1 MGEYVEKPK
10 QPSGG
15 VPGFGREDM
24 RDRSSE
30 IIDDSGNIDLSD
42 ERVLERAN
50 VFSTLDRLGYDSNK
64 LDLLERDYE
73 QMLNSINYGQ
83 GKPGIELDV
92 EDPWS
97 QDTYEFQRSFIGDM
111 AVSFYNRG
119 AVGML
124 SGIAQIVPS
133 VALAASPKESPTDEF
148 FGNWISSVN
157 KWEEGAK
164 LKQSDKAKESLWDNP
179 NANNIGSA
187 FGDGLGFVADIMLG
201 SKGFG
206 TAAKALSYGA
216 KMTQAARLGSFIT
229 GTLQMQKDLFKEGR
243 RAGLNDHDNA
253 RMSIGLGSIVS
264 LMEGAA
270 IEQLGLIASRP
281 ITGKVA
287 TSVLKG
293 ELSAIGK
300 AGGKL
305 SVESFEE
312 VTKQFAR
319 KFGTKLKGYGS
330 KAFEGYTVEAIQEGT
345 QTYMEEWGKNM
356 YDVIWGE
363 GKKGQGRYGADV
375 TSKKTFQHAL
385 TAGLVG
391 GLVGGVLGG
400 AGSMMRGVP
409 SQTLHNYIDNAV
421 LSKKPGQIVRL
432 KKMVNKM
439 NSLGKIEN
447 SKDVHATIDKMIKF
461 SQNVA
466 PLGLKSSKAKLQ
478 LFQLMDLEA
487 EFQSQF
493 GSKYKITNSTP
504 GLIANAYRKNEN
516 QALMV
521 NKFLQLEMQDIIDNK
536 DSKESNP
543 VKFEKKLN
551 KYVKLFQQIN
561 SNKID
566 PKNDN
571 EVLKNEL
578 VKLMSPRVKKAFLES
593 ALKDSGVEVTSKEET
608 PKFEYYDLGDN
619 KKASQEVIDNFVD
632 LATEQQETAK
642 NGNEQ
647 QKQAFKDK
655 LEKEYG
661 VTEEEFNY
669 LKDNWKFGKKFSENL
684 DSLEKIKVDKDD
696 VVEEN
701 RIESLEKQIA
711 EQQKI
716 YDANKDAK
724 AGDNNVGIEAKQ
736 KLEKLQKELKIEQQ
750 ATFIAE
756 KPVSEVIG
764 FKDKADSEFYKENL
778 KAITKRAEELRKA
791 KKPVSKTGRTIKDL
805 IEQVKTQKDLTEND
819 LNAFQKE
826 ADEIPESD
834 LDVFEREELI
844 NEISK
849 RREKIKKTKKLGP
862 SLIDS
867 DAINKELE
875 EAEKEKQDE
884 IKAKKKLKVDEKIDE
899 VKKEKSQVNKEIQDI
914 KDTLDFLNKIIADSE
929 NNSIKG
935 INEIQKQIETLKSL
949 QKGQSFAKT
958 KRGQNLQSIIT
969 NLENDLR
976 NSFTSINAVKNRTRE
991 LEQELNQLNDISN
1004 DLNNKIQYYQSLL
1017 NNNKFSS
1024 LENQELDNEIKNL
1037 KKTRT
1042 LIEDLIEKVKN
1053 AISKSKFIL
1062 KELLK
1067 IADSKFKII
1076 NQFAKNTGFERLS
1089 TEQIKT
1095 KIKDDTLIE
1104 NYSDLDNELTSLENE
1119 ALKVIDDVEF
1129 QEEVSK
1135 KEQTQ
1140 LDGLQNKLTKI
1151 DRQIRFLED
1160 LKEDL
1165 NEVAEV
1171 KVELKEEVKP
1181 KPKPKELISEDEK
1194 ITLEVKSEKA
1204 DIEKRRKDD
1213 LEIGVP
1219 LGDYISVQGNSKAQL
1234 IKFREY
1240 LTDVLGW
1247 ERMPIGY
1254 SEGNLTLD
1262 YLGTT
1267 LKIPAEIIEMGGGA
1281 STTLG
1286 IDIKDVINAKYDAEL
1301 AALEKAPKP
1310 DSNEAELLG
1319 VNKTNVNEKIK
1330 NIEEQL
1336 KNPEINALKKQILEV
1351 ELASIKAMFPNNV
1364 ETIPDED
1371 EWNSIIANIYSDD
1384 DYDQRVSDETNEW
1397 NEVTKTDLFSKLSNH
1412 FQKLFPNIPINIID
1426 NALWKF
1432 GPKTIAQVNKNGI
1445 NINKNTALQTSLIHE
1460 FAHVYLEILGRD
1472 NPIIKN
1478 GLKFI
1483 KDTQFFKDAQEM
1495 YPDYTLDKQLEEAL
1509 IMSIEQDT
1517 LQKLETKLSGSNL
1530 KKFLSWLQKFWNTV
1544 KLKLGI
1550 NKGKT
1555 AQKAFA
1561 NIIAE
1566 GKLGSQKSIKEV
1578 FNNGQV
1584 NRDQR
1589 INTTPQH
1596 VSTVNQI
1603 QTSVANLKMNV
1614 QLGKSKFDPRYLNAF
1629 TYSILSQ
1636 RLASERAVDSK
1647 VKTKIFDSIP
1657 EEIAN
1662 DIINES
1668 NNNLKLQKMK
1678 SAIMAHDSVTF
1689 DLIETSVSS
1698 LTKNFKEDIDNI
1710 EDLILVELKGNQKI
1724 SNSTISILTGL
1735 LNNHG
1740 FRFNKDLIY
1749 QKIAMISDK
1758 SYDVKT
1764 YKENLEK
1771 AILDNDNE
1779 ILDKLNRV
1787 LNSFDTEIANGVIT
1801 ELASLTNIEYRS
1813 LIKNISYK
1821 DGQKEVYIGNP
1832 IKNKSLQVK
1841 EIANEITEHLA
1852 TLSEENY
1859 DAVIQLY
1866 NVIDKY
1872 KDIRRIPTKNDIET
1886 GTFYEYAKASLQITL
1901 GREISD
1907 DIFEKYLE
1915 YLNKIPYKLHY
1926 EFNPNTQFKL
1936 YSVAYSNKPAKEASG
1951 QINKLAEL
1959 IVGESKSNS
1968 FVNQS
1973 GNNVSAVR
1981 NGYWI
1986 SQFNKMFTFKKSFK
2000 DDVKNS
2006 PFYKNN
2012 PYIEAWS
2019 KTGKLPKWFIHDAFQ
2034 NVGAKNAVEHNREE
2048 ISDHIL
2054 NNVNR
2059 FFLNKNKY
2067 YQTLGVTGDRTHST
2081 YFETTKLGTKE
2092 LQEQFAKR
2100 AIQDKESILNAA
2112 TKEQKKG
2119 SKGRTLEQIIKQYNN
2134 TSLNKAIIEDG
2145 KVKVLTVFEN
2155 KQNQNLVN
2163 ERAKELYKQIEKA
2176 ELLPFYNKQ
2185 VQRFYFPDGATEAQ
2199 IENSLKNELKSYVLN
2214 ENLNR
2219 SYLQDIYA
2227 GDILQRKS
2235 VADIMKR
2242 MGGSNSGG
2250 AHITV
2255 PKPVTTIVV
2264 DSNGLSDSFSFNGR
2278 YFQENLKNQLGEI
2291 NPVGINVKDML
2302 YQINSSGDLTYYK
2315 MSTLGLEGGK
2325 GNNSFYSVS
2334 NVKNDKGVDYGQ
2346 IGDAIITLED
2356 LIGNNPYIKII
2367 DKDVVK
2373 GNISDYN
2380 VIKIEDF
2387 INGVNNINEIKD
2399 SAKKKKDLENFIN
2412 ENSKTENYDN
2422 YRSAFNINKDFSKVP
2437 LSEQNVILSTQL
2449 QKILLNYNL
2458 SPDQIN
2464 DIEDLFVNILK
2475 EDLLIPKDAN
2485 TKDGL
2490 PYAKS
2495 NIVKSLYN
2503 VNRLLQE
2510 LTANSEE
2517 STKSEL
2523 IELLEKIK
2531 KYNSAE
2537 YETVYQVGSFSYNDK
2552 QLAAFSGLKAIKDN
2566 VGKTESTN
2574 SLFLSELKKYDLNE
2588 TMFNN
2593 AIENNVIEDFE
2604 NKNLKEA
2611 KNPRIIKPANPNPII
2626 AFDHPN
2632 LRRVVQQF
2640 ISSKLTKAGVRTNV
2654 SGIYS
2659 HMIPDISGN
2668 LKGYYTNKTK
2678 TTRTGKPMEIAVPW
2692 SMFVQKKEGETDE
2705 QAHQRANQM
2714 LEQNPEM
2721 FKTVLI
2727 RVPGS
2732 GPVSKFAGQVKFFT
2746 DGKANTSIVPQEF
2759 VDNSDA
2765 DHDGDKIFIYRAE
2778 LKSEK
2783 DGSTVKVNGNKTKA
2797 FDAIYD
2803 LAYNESM
2810 IKETNDTLDLKVLE
2824 DAVKEAGFE
2833 LSDIF
2838 NLQSDIDNAKLAN
2851 NMSFGA
2857 DAIGI
2862 WAISSK
2868 MLSMFSQSQ
2877 EQLRKPIEFT
2887 DNNGKTLKLD
2897 KFKND
2902 SLGDVARFL
2911 QAALDMANNPI
2922 HVSTGINKHT
2932 IHIGTTLSLL
2942 GVDAPSIIKFLRNP
2956 VIEKLVKDVSD
2967 SQNSYNSNEYLNF
2980 DKYIEEQRANID
2992 APSISG
2998 FNEQK
3003 VNDSLG
3009 KTITL
3014 DVNTADGV
3022 YKATN
3027 NAELYFKVTNINEN
3041 NFSIELT
3048 TVDKLENKD
3057 DVKIIKKFQEI
3068 NKIAKDIQRLIPIM
3082 SLDNQLPNSGFDTE
3096 QVLRLFDELQRNSG
3110 ENADKEFSFTT
3121 NNFSQRPLLKHFR
3134 SLLNQQQL
3142 IYLQRFASEN
3152 RIFYRIANDLAID
3165 IFGKEIAQYKQRE
3178 VYDALTQAQD
3188 LYQAQNILMKN
3199 VQNAKVFTK
3208 EFANKIDKIIKYN
3221 LGSNQD
3227 INPVKPGVM
3236 SDKVYKQELDAYRQ
3250 SLKANSL
3257 TNYIKYTEGR
3267 RDALRSRNV
3276 DDSNNEWAQ
3285 WLNALEGV
3293 NEESLADYKVDKNAL
3308 LFLQNIIASKK
3319 DLKDV
3324 NEVPVINPKSFV
3336 NQYSV
3341 DQLEAVQDSFDKLPI
3356 SLKNEFVSY
3365 AMLRFGIASKINSL
3379 SKLFPSTYE
3388 MEVMKKNSN
3397 IIRANKDLG
3406 GMFNN
3411 EKGKL
3416 RIERLKLNTALM
3428 LKNDLPKPNKVEI
3441 QSPQDLQK
3449 LKFNQYGIAPNGG
3462 VEINTKAD
3470 FVNIENEVYKRYK
3483 IGSRVFYPSISYNGF
3498 NDGTYTQMVQ
3508 NTNSLNKDYMEL
3520 NKIAIEYQK
3529 NC

>member
-10 QPSGG
+10 QPTGG

-24 RDRSSE
+24 RNRSSE
-30 IIDDSGNIDLSD
+30 IIDDSGDINLSD

-111 AVSFYNRG
+111 GVSFYNRG

-133 VALAASPKESPTDEF
+133 IALAASPKESPTDDF

-216 KMTQAARLGSFIT
+216 KLTQAARLGSFLT

-305 SVESFEE
+305 SVGNFEE

-319 KFGTKLKGYGS
+319 KLGTKLKGYGS

-400 AGSMMRGVP
+400 GGSMMRGVP

-466 PLGLKSSKAKLQ
+466 PLGLKSSKSKLQ

-571 EVLKNEL
+571 EFLKDEL

-608 PKFEYYDLGDN
+608 QKFEYYDLGDN

-701 RIESLEKQIA
+701 RVESLEKQIA

-716 YDANKDAK
+716 YDANKEAK
-724 AGDNNVGIEAKQ
+724 AGDNNVGLEAKQ
-736 KLEKLQKELKIEQQ
+736 KLEKLQKELKIEKQ
-750 ATFIAE
+750 AITLSE
-756 KPVSEVIG
+756 KPKGELIN
-764 FKDKADSEFYKENL
+764 FEDEADGLFFKENTDV
-778 KAITKRAEELRKA
+778 ITKRAEELRKA

-805 IEQVKTQKDLTEND
+805 IEQVKTQEDLTEND

-844 NEISK
+844 TEISK

-862 SLIDS
+862 FGIDS
-867 DAINKELE
+867 DAINKEIE
-875 EAEKEKQDE
+875 ETEKEIQDE
-884 IKAKKKLKVDEKIDE
+884 IKAKKKLKVDKKIDE
-899 VKKEKSQVNKEIQDI
+899 TKKEKSEVNKEIQDI

-958 KRGQNLQSIIT
+958 KRGQNLQSIIN

-1024 LENQELDNEIKNL
+1024 LENQELDNEIKKL

-1062 KELLK
+1062 KELLN

-1104 NYSDLDNELTSLENE
+1104 NYSDLDNQLTSLENE

-1171 KVELKEEVKP
+1171 KEELKKEVKP
-1181 KPKPKELISEDEK
+1181 EPKK
-1194 ITLEVKSEKA
+1194 EVKLDPEEAPQSSEVVAK
-1204 DIEKRRKDD
+1204 
-1213 LEIGVP
+1213 
-1219 LGDYISVQGNSKAQL
+1219 
-1234 IKFREY
+1234 
-1240 LTDVLGW
+1240 VLGA
-1247 ERMPIGY
+1247 
-1254 SEGNLTLD
+1254 D
-1262 YLGTT
+1262 
-1267 LKIPAEIIEMGGGA
+1267 
-1281 STTLG
+1281 
-1286 IDIKDVINAKYDAEL
+1286 
-1301 AALEKAPKP
+1301 
-1310 DSNEAELLG
+1310 
-1319 VNKTNVNEKIK
+1319 KTNVNEKIK
-1330 NIEEQL
+1330 NIEEEL
-1336 KNPEINALKKQILEV
+1336 KNPEINLFKKQILEI
-1351 ELASIKAMFPNNV
+1351 ELAALKAMFPNDV
-1364 ETIPDED
+1364 ETIPNED
-1371 EWNSIIANIYSDD
+1371 EWGDLIENIYSEDVS
-1384 DYDQRVSDETNEW
+1384 DQRVSDEANEW

-1629 TYSILSQ
+1629 TYSILSK
-1636 RLASERAVDSK
+1636 RLTSERAVDSK

-1662 DIINES
+1662 NIINES
-1668 NNNLKLQKMK
+1668 NDNLKLQKMK

-1779 ILDKLNRV
+1779 ILEKLNRV

-1859 DAVIQLY
+1859 DAVLQLY
-1866 NVIDKY
+1866 SVIDKY
-1872 KDIRRIPTKNDIET
+1872 KDIKRKPTKNDIET

-1926 EFNPNTQFKL
+1926 DFNPNTQFKL
-1936 YSVAYSNKPAKEASG
+1936 YGVAYSNKPAKEASG

-2012 PYIEAWS
+2012 PYIETWS

-2100 AIQDKESILNAA
+2100 AIQDKESILNAVI
-2112 TKEQKKG
+2112 KEQKKG

-2255 PKPVTTIVV
+2255 PKPVTTIVI

-2399 SAKKKKDLENFIN
+2399 NTQKKKELENFIN
-2412 ENSKTENYDN
+2412 KNTKTENYEN

-2437 LSEQNVILSTQL
+2437 LSDQNVILSTQL

-2552 QLAAFSGLKAIKDN
+2552 QIAAFSGLKAIKDN
-2566 VGKTESTN
+2566 VGKTQSTN

-2668 LKGYYTNKTK
+2668 LKGYYTDKTK

-2732 GPVSKFAGQVKFFT
+2732 GPVSKFGGQVKFFT

-2838 NLQSDIDNAKLAN
+2838 NLQSDVDNAKLAN

-3096 QVLRLFDELQRNSG
+3096 QVLRLFDDLQRNSG
-3110 ENADKEFSFTT
+3110 EDADKEFSFTT

-3178 VYDALTQAQD
+3178 VYDALTEAQD

-3227 INPVKPGVM
+3227 INPIKPGVM

-3285 WLNALEGV
+3285 WLNALEEV